1 MKTRLLS
8 IIARGAKNSRYLIHI
23 ESGYR
28 SVLLPNDKN
37 YSIHNEV
44 DIEET
49 KIDNVNDKW
58 VERYFSFSKTKERV
72 LNHLS
77 KYKENVL
84 KIPEQGYWISI
95 SGERKWYTHI
105 LPDKLEKKNLIESEY
120 FSSLEETYENI
131 KKANNLHVAFKNL
144 NSSQAF
150 AFNFFQPI
158 IDENLFIDLL
168 DFWHDNSKPKCEFEK
183 IDKEDKTQFDL
194 FFSTNDRNCSFE
206 IKYTEQNFG
215 GAPIDKNHHTK
226 WENIYKEKIATLC
239 GKDTVS
245 EEEFFENYQLWR
257 NILFAAN
264 PRHDVC
270 FLFPKFRNDLEE
282 AVKSAREKCGQA
294 KERISILYAN
304 EFVERILS
312 DSKYSEKLKTH
323 YAEFK
328 QKYLEFDDINL
339 NSEKSKR

>member
-1 MKTRLLS
+1 MKTQLLY
-8 IIARGAKNSRYLIHI
+8 IIAHGAKNSRYLIHT
-23 ESGYR
+23 ETGYH
-28 SVLLPNDKN
+28 SVLLSNDN
-37 YSIHNEV
+37 HYSISDEV

-84 KIPEQGYWISI
+84 KIPEQGYWIST

-105 LPDKLEKKNLIESEY
+105 LPDELEKKNLIESEY

-131 KKANNLHVAFKNL
+131 KMANNLHIAFKHL

-168 DFWHDNSKPKCEFEK
+168 DFWHDNSKPNCEFEK
-183 IDKEDKTQFDL
+183 IAEDETQFD
-194 FFSTNDRNCSFE
+194 FFLSANGRSCSFE
-206 IKYTEQNFG
+206 VKYTEQNFG
-215 GAPIDKNHHTK
+215 DAPIDEKHHTK
-226 WENIYKEKIATLC
+226 WENTYKEKMDAFC
-239 GKDTVS
+239 GKDAVS
-245 EEEFFENYQLWR
+245 EEAFFENYQLWR
-257 NILFAAN
+257 NILFAIKSD
-264 PRHDVC
+264 HDVC
-270 FLFPKFRNDLEE
+270 FLFPKFRNDLAEVVE
-282 AVKSAREKCGQA
+282 SAREKCGQA
-294 KERISILYAN
+294 KERIHIIYAD
-304 EFVERILS
+304 EFIERILF
-312 DSKYSEKLKTH
+312 DSKYSRKLKKH

-328 QKYLEFDDINL
+328 RKYFEVDDT
-339 NSEKSKR
+339 NSN

>member
-1 MKTRLLS
+1 MKIQLLS

-23 ESGYR
+23 ETGYR
-28 SVLLPNDKN
+28 SVLLPNDKS
-37 YSIHNEV
+37 YSILDEV
-44 DIEET
+44 DIEEN
-49 KIDNVNDKW
+49 KIDKVNDKW

-72 LNHLS
+72 LNHLF

-84 KIPEQGYWISI
+84 KIPEQGYWTSS
-95 SGERKWYTHI
+95 SGERKWYNHI
-105 LPDKLEKKNLIESEY
+105 LPDESEKKNLIESEY

-131 KKANNLHVAFKNL
+131 KMANNLHIAFKHL

-168 DFWHDNSKPKCEFEK
+168 DFWHYNSKPKSEFEK

-194 FFSTNDRNCSFE
+194 FISTNERSCSFE
-206 IKYTEQNFG
+206 IKYIEQNFG
-215 GAPIDKNHHTK
+215 DAPIDEKHHTK

-239 GKDTVS
+239 GKDAIS

-257 NILFAAN
+257 NILFAAKSGHN
-264 PRHDVC
+264 TC

-282 AVKSAREKCGQA
+282 VVESAREKCGQV
-294 KERISILYAN
+294 KERVHILYADK
-304 EFVERILS
+304 FVEQILS
-312 DSKYSEKLKTH
+312 DSKYSEKLKKH

-328 QKYLEFDDINL
+328 QKYLEFDNTNL
-339 NSEKSKR
+339 NTEKSTS